1 MALSRYPKTLDV
13 IVLSLEY
20 THLKAI
26 MIAQYQRFIFV
37 QFLIYA
43 INYHILKE
51 NARANKKNIT
61 NNSSGTKQ
69 RPYKPSNTDISMKTY
84 L

>member
-1 MALSRYPKTLDV
+1 MTLSRSPKNSGRNCSITWV
-13 IVLSLEY
+13 HSFKSY
-20 THLKAI
+20 
-26 MIAQYQRFIFV
+26 YQRFIFV